1 MLKFIYTFFIGILLV
16 AFVGF
21 GISAFYAE
29 PAMPVGPSS
38 PPCDSISAKDGTTV
52 PSEPCASTSD
62 MNTYNSRF
70 SSWQKEDETYHRN
83 VSVIAIAAAIVYLVS
98 SLLFVAK
105 LGMLSDGL
113 LLGGVFTLL
122 YGIGLGFVVQ
132 DNKYRFVSVSAGL
145 VIALVLGYLK
155 FIKPQQAAEAKKKA

>member
-21 GISAFYAE
+21 GISAFYTE
-29 PAMPVGPSS
+29 PVMPVGPNN
-38 PPCDSISAKDGTTV
+38 PPCDSLGPKDSTIPAQTCV
-52 PSEPCASTSD
+52 STSD
-62 MNTYNSRF
+62 MNAYNNRYNN
-70 SSWQKEDETYHRN
+70 WQKEDETYHRN
-83 VSVIAIAAAIVYLVS
+83 VSVIAIGAAIVYLVS
-98 SLLFVAK
+98 SLLFVTK

-132 DNKYRFVSVSAGL
+132 DNKYRFISVSIGL

-155 FIKPQQAAEAKKKA
+155 FIKPQEAATKKKA